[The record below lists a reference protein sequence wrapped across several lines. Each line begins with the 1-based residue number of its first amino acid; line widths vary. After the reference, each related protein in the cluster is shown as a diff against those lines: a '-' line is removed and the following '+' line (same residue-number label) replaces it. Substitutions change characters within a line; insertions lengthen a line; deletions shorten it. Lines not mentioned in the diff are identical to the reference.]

1 VDSQLT
7 DFELFQKISNRDSKA
22 LESLYD
28 KYSPVLY
35 TLVKRI
41 VVEKEIA
48 EEILSDIFVIIWQK
62 SSMFDINS
70 GNLYSWL
77 INLARNK
84 ALDFIRRKKSM
95 IIDEYTDEYE
105 NAVIIPNISALIPP
119 NDLDRTL
126 NNRDKIFSAVHNLTE
141 AQQYV
146 LSLAYY
152 DGLTESE
159 IAEKLIKDPVHRWRA
174 ETGIELVHEEPTK
187 QELER
192 IWRNW
197 QEMNNELKQTS
208 DQKSQELFGLDNKEH
223 YLKLIA
229 KYYIKV

>member
-1 VDSQLT
+1 MDSQLT
-7 DFELFQKISNRDSKA
+7 DIELFQKISNRDSKA

-28 KYSPVLY
+28 RYSPVLY

-62 SSMFDINS
+62 SSMFDVNS
-70 GNLYSWL
+70 SNLYSWL

-84 ALDFIRRKKSM
+84 TLDFIRREKSL
-95 IIDEYTDEYE
+95 IVDEYNDEYE
-105 NAVIIPNISALIPP
+105 NNFIIPKISTLIPS
-119 NDLDRTL
+119 NDLDKTFNSRE
-126 NNRDKIFSAVHNLTE
+126 KIYSAVHSLTE

-159 IAEKLIKDPVHRWRA
+159 IAEKLNIPLLTVKSKIRVALDSVKENLQKRA
-174 ETGIELVHEEPTK
+174 P
-187 QELER
+187 
-192 IWRNW
+192 N
-197 QEMNNELKQTS
+197 
-208 DQKSQELFGLDNKEH
+208 D
-223 YLKLIA
+223 
-229 KYYIKV
+229 

>member
-1 VDSQLT
+1 MDSQLT
-7 DFELFQKISNRDSKA
+7 DIELFQKISNRDSKA

-28 KYSPVLY
+28 RYSPVLY

-62 SSMFDINS
+62 SSMFDVNS
-70 GNLYSWL
+70 CNLYSWL

-84 ALDFIRRKKSM
+84 ALDFIRREKSL
-95 IIDEYTDEYE
+95 IVDEYNDEYE
-105 NAVIIPNISALIPP
+105 NNFIIPKISTLIPS
-119 NDLDRTL
+119 NDLDKTFNSRE
-126 NNRDKIFSAVHNLTE
+126 KIYSAVHSLTE

-159 IAEKLIKDPVHRWRA
+159 IAEKLNIPLLTVKSKIRVALDSVKENLQKRA
-174 ETGIELVHEEPTK
+174 P
-187 QELER
+187 
-192 IWRNW
+192 N
-197 QEMNNELKQTS
+197 
-208 DQKSQELFGLDNKEH
+208 D
-223 YLKLIA
+223 
-229 KYYIKV
+229 

>member
-1 VDSQLT
+1 MY
-7 DFELFQKISNRDSKA
+7 QKPNTIR
-22 LESLYD
+22 
-28 KYSPVLY
+28 
-35 TLVKRI
+35 
-41 VVEKEIA
+41 EI
-48 EEILSDIFVIIWQK
+48 
-62 SSMFDINS
+62 
-70 GNLYSWL
+70 
-77 INLARNK
+77 R
-84 ALDFIRRKKSM
+84 
-95 IIDEYTDEYE
+95 E
-105 NAVIIPNISALIPP
+105 NYP
-119 NDLDRTL
+119 
-126 NNRDKIFSAVHNLTE
+126 
-141 AQQYV
+141 
-146 LSLAYY
+146 
-152 DGLTESE
+152 E